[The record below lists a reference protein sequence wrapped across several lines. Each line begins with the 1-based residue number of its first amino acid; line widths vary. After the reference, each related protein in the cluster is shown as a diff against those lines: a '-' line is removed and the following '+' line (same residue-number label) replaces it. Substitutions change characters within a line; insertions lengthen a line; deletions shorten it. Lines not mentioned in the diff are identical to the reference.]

1 MTIYDYLI
9 AVIIDK
15 ATLSESPYKYIR
27 VVASRKRNSPETII
41 VYGSNSIDGPWEIVK
56 LPEMAVV

>member
-15 ATLSESPYKYIR
+15 ATLSESPHKYLRI
-27 VVASRKRNSPETII
+27 VASRERDKPEAI
-41 VYGSNSIDGPWEIVK
+41 VIYGADSEDGPWEIMK
-56 LPEMAVV
+56 LPEETRL